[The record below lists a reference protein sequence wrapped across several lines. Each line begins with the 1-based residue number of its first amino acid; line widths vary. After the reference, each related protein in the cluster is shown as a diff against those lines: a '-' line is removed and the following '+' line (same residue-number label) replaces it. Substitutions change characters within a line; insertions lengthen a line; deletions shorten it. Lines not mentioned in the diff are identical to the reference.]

1 MKIEKSSNGDNLANV
16 TISGEE
22 MSQMISA
29 VDEMNGILN
38 RITSNGNLNIK
49 VAFLSF
55 YLANVS
61 RWFSQTVFKEGKPIL
76 TEDEWADLFAMQAKS
91 WNQQLISK
99 LP

>member
-22 MSQMISA
+22 MSRMISA

-61 RWFSQTVFKEGKPIL
+61 RWFSQTVFKEGKSIL